1 MKRYETYKDS
11 GVQWLGEIPTHW
23 KVCRV
28 KSIFS
33 HVSGNGFK
41 LMYQGKQE
49 GKYPFCKAS
58 DINGSEIFVSSA
70 NNYVDDDVAKA
81 EGYNIIPKYS
91 ILFSKIGE
99 ALKKNHRKI
108 NTVPCIVDNNC
119 SALVNHS
126 TENIIYYY
134 YVMRNVD
141 MIWFD
146 NGGVIPCV
154 NVNKLMAF
162 GLPLPPKEEQEAIV
176 AFLDEKTAEIDGLV
190 SQVERE
196 IELLKE
202 YKQAEIAR
210 VVTHGLNPNAP
221 MKPSGISWIGDIPEH
236 WATRKMKFTFTERS
250 EKNHPDEP
258 VLCATQSQGVIPQS
272 MYDNRVVVVNKGFE
286 NLKFVKVGDFVIS
299 LRSFQGGI
307 EYAHYQGIISA
318 AYTVLTPNKAIDPGY
333 ARLLMKS
340 HDFIQLLK
348 TCVTGIREGQ
358 NINYDLLKNKFI
370 PIPPLNEQQEIV
382 DYIDRKTTEIDRL
395 VVELTYQVE
404 YLKEYK
410 QRLIADVVTGKIN
423 VQPN

>member
-1 MKRYETYKDS
+1 MKRYDTYKDS
-11 GVQWLGEIPTHW
+11 GVQWLGEIPSHW
-23 KVCRV
+23 DVKRLASAFVENRNLNV
-28 KSIFS
+28 ELKSIEAYKFNYGTLVRKDEDVTS
-33 HVSGNGFK
+33 EDVIETYRKYTLIEPKDILINGLNLNYDFVSQRVAISENRGIITSAYLAITPRENINPYYYCYFLKAMDSKK
-41 LMYQGKQE
+41 LFHGMGTGIRLTLSFAELKKQFILFPSVKEQE
-49 GKYPFCKAS
+49 G
-58 DINGSEIFVSSA
+58 
-70 NNYVDDDVAKA
+70 
-81 EGYNIIPKYS
+81 
-91 ILFSKIGE
+91 
-99 ALKKNHRKI
+99 
-108 NTVPCIVDNNC
+108 
-119 SALVNHS
+119 
-126 TENIIYYY
+126 
-134 YVMRNVD
+134 
-141 MIWFD
+141 
-146 NGGVIPCV
+146 
-154 NVNKLMAF
+154 
-162 GLPLPPKEEQEAIV
+162 IV
-176 AFLDEKTAEIDGLV
+176 AFLDEKTAEIDELV
-190 SQVERE
+190 RQVEHE

-210 VVTHGLNPNAP
+210 VVTRGLNPNAP
-221 MKPSGISWIGDIPEH
+221 LKPSGISWIGDIPQH
-236 WATRKMKFTFTERS
+236 WKLRKMKFTFTERS

-318 AYTVLTPNKAIDPGY
+318 AYTILTPTESIDAGY

-340 HDFIQLLK
+340 HGFIQLLK

-358 NINYDLLKNKFI
+358 NINYELLKNKFI
-370 PIPPLNEQQEIV
+370 PIPPLEEQEKIV

-423 VQPN
+423 VQRN